1 MRFFPRTRDIV
12 VSRVEEIVAAA
23 PDRALTIRLVI
34 KDIEEALIE
43 TRGAEARLLHQA
55 RDMDRKIVEADQ
67 VQQRLTD
74 EARSALASD
83 REDFARR
90 ALSEK
95 YESLSQA
102 AELGQRTG
110 ILEAKAD
117 GIAVEVQ
124 RLEAVL
130 SAAKA
135 WQPSEVDGPPEGAP
149 PFAGPEG

>member
-1 MRFFPRTRDIV
+1 VRFFPRTRDIV

-23 PDRALTIRLVI
+23 PDGGLTIRLVI

-55 RDMDRKIVEADQ
+55 RDLDRKIVEADQ

-74 EARSALASD
+74 EARRALASD
-83 REDFARR
+83 REDLARR

-95 YESLSQA
+95 YESLSLA
-102 AELGQRTG
+102 AELGQRMG

-135 WQPSEVDGPPEGAP
+135 WQPSEEAGQDGSSS
-149 PFAGPEG
+149 